1 MIFSAKVV
9 QVLNKS
15 RLMVW

>member
-9 QVLNKS
+9 HVLNKS
-15 RLMVW
+15 RLMVR